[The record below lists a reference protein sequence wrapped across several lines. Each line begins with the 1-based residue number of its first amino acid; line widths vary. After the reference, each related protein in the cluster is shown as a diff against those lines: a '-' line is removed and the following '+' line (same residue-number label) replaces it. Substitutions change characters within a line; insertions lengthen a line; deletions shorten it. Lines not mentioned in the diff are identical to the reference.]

1 MNVSTLGSVR
11 CQNCGL
17 CIVLIALCRPLW
29 QGFIQFCSVGA
40 VLKRLREKQAR
51 DELFIG
57 ALCDDEQPRK
67 RNTGPRPG
75 GSNAAGRTD
84 YDDSTWARMLIDHA
98 ADLRNPRSLW
108 ARKFRRR
115 FRLPFPIFLLL
126 LKRTRAVSA
135 RPSFL
140 CSWCTSVTERI
151 SLPSFLQWVEYDE
164 ETNPS
169 GIKAT
174 DAAGRA
180 RCPTALKLLGV
191 LRILGR
197 GTDLD
202 SINELSGISE
212 PVMNHFFHRWCK
224 WARDMLSAEYLKF
237 PESDEEL
244 SKVMGAFSAL
254 GFPGALSG
262 PRAFA
267 VRGAGRGR
275 ASRRGNESPTG
286 GGQATGRPLPSNPER
301 SAGSIKDNQKP
312 KEAIPHAPVLVCWGG
327 CFRCSNSPEE
337 LPALS
342 FARTSV

>member
-51 DELFIG
+51 DELFIE

-224 WARDMLSAEYLKF
+224 WARDVLSAEYLKF

-254 GFPGALSG
+254 GFPGAL
-262 PRAFA
+262 
-267 VRGAGRGR
+267 
-275 ASRRGNESPTG
+275 
-286 GGQATGRPLPSNPER
+286 
-301 SAGSIKDNQKP
+301 GSMDVVHFN
-312 KEAIPHAPVLVCWGG
+312 WGG
-327 CFRCSNSPEE
+327 C
-337 LPALS
+337 PAAWANLCTGKEGFPTLAYEAICDHS
-342 FARTSV
+342 GCVIALTPGHYGAYNDKTIVRFDSAIRMLRTSPRFTEAK